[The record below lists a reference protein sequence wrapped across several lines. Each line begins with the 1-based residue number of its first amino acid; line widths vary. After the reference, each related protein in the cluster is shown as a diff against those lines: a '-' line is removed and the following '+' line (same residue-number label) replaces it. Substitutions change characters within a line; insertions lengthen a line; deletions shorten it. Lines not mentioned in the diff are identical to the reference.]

1 MKLEYSDHAS
11 FRYGKSDFASQF
23 ILDVGFSVQDLRGLR
38 SDEADSMFGL
48 SDSHQDPGIET
59 PTTEAASEASPGSPL
74 RRQSRTRP
82 PAPISP
88 NTTSVESDSKD
99 SRDDHVEQRCFYK
112 EHLQSRN
119 LTVDEDRDCYL
130 VEHLK
135 AGHLTPC
142 NPLTVSSADELVETA
157 PIREEVPVDQVHCLQ
172 LANFRDQLL
181 SPRHIRLLK
190 LYPVVSIDPSDD
202 LLESPQL
209 RCEAYQACLDD
220 LTTTGRPL
228 FAAAS
233 YVCGDQTP
241 TQRVLCGQ
249 EIVQIPQN
257 AYDVLFHLRSKDRPR
272 LVWIDNL
279 CINQDDAREKSHQVG
294 MLHSI
299 YAQAHVVSWLG
310 TGRGIDLHGL
320 SFYLSLLARLFIDEM
335 RVSELG
341 SPRADISH
349 NAKLRLE
356 TYLKNQGNTLCHPY
370 SLQALVSVFTAY
382 YFKRVWIAQEI
393 ILGKTNVCQLGD
405 QLYPLAVVT
414 AAAEVLSF
422 FNSRQLPPLNPEGVK
437 IDMIGMEDVLFSYLQ
452 PALKSLWV
460 HILPELQH
468 DVEVVTSLNEGI
480 CSDARDYIYGV
491 ASLFQESNGYEID
504 YTLSEAE
511 VFSDFT
517 IHCLMK
523 DQSIALLNQDR
534 SSMGSM
540 YAHPNLRS
548 DLPSWCPDWSVAGRW
563 NEVLFDDKDFEY
575 DTWQAC
581 GTKKFVCTRPS
592 RTTLALKGLE
602 VSRIKLCADTV
613 FKWVEAGRDQEGRQR
628 SLVWFEHSANLRT
641 FFKLQGT
648 QLDHS
653 AKDTILEIF
662 ERARG
667 PDAGMPRHCHNAGL
681 SRETKTLFDRHDFV
695 ALIAPVYLAA
705 VDPELF
711 EVTGMQ
717 INASLPVADYPVIRD
732 EVAQMLIRHNKGA
745 RLFVTEDGMQSTG
758 YAGIQQG
765 DLVCIIY
772 GSKTPQ
778 VLRRVDGDADERYIL
793 VGACNVDGLMHGE
806 GLEMGLTE
814 QEFILV

>member
-1 MKLEYSDHAS
+1 
-11 FRYGKSDFASQF
+11 
-23 ILDVGFSVQDLRGLR
+23 
-38 SDEADSMFGL
+38 MFGL

-74 RRQSRTRP
+74 PCHSRTQP

-88 NTTSVESDSKD
+88 STTSAESDSKD

-142 NPLTVSSADELVETA
+142 NPLTASSADELVETA

-341 SPRADISH
+341 SPRADFRH

-370 SLQALVSVFTAY
+370 SLQALVSVFTAD

-414 AAAEVLSF
+414 AAAEVLSCF
-422 FNSRQLPPLNPEGVK
+422 DSRQLPPLNPEGVK

-468 DVEVVTSLNEGI
+468 DVEVVTSLNEGM

-540 YAHPNLRS
+540 YAHPDLRS
-548 DLPSWCPDWSVAGRW
+548 DLPSWCPDWSVAGGR
-563 NEVLFDDKDFEY
+563 NDVLFDSSDLSLDCSN
-575 DTWQAC
+575 WQAC
-581 GTKKFVCTRPS
+581 GTKRFVYTRPS
-592 RTTLALKGLE
+592 RTTLALKGLV

-613 FKWVEAGRDQEGRQR
+613 FEWVDYGRDLGCRLA
-628 SLVWFEHSANLRT
+628 SFEHSENLRT
-641 FFKLQGT
+641 FFKLQDM

-662 ERARG
+662 ERTL
-667 PDAGMPRHCHNAGL
+667 PRHATIPYRYPNAEL
-681 SRETKTLFDRHDFV
+681 SRETITLFDGKLFHDLV
-695 ALIAPVYLAA
+695 ALVAPVYLAA
-705 VDPELF
+705 VDPEVF
-711 EVTGMQ
+711 KATGMQ
-717 INASLPVADYPVIRD
+717 IDASLPVADYPIIRD
-732 EVAQMLIRHNKGA
+732 EVAQMLHSRGGGA

-765 DLVCIIY
+765 DLVCVIY
-772 GSKTPQ
+772 GSETPQ
-778 VLRRVDGDADERYIL
+778 ILRRVDGDADERYIL